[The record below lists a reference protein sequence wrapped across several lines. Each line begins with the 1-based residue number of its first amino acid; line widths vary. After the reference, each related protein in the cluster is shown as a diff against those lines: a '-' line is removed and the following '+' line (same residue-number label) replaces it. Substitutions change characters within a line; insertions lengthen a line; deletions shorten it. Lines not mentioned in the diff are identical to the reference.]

1 MSKIP
6 IIETAGTEILS
17 VGSRLMKKAPLVKV
31 NDFTVGNNTIPKGW
45 FRYGTRVSEMGPW
58 VEYPG
63 DKTSTRLPIP
73 RKYPTVGILGVD
85 ISEFEAFEASYS
97 HVEHRE
103 ALGIVPFLGESAM
116 IGLLAEG
123 EHFSE
128 CERYPDQK
136 LMEFGIGYEAFKG
149 TFGFWLP
156 DERRLAIPEGVHG
169 VAYLPKADA
178 PPMITKA

>member
-1 MSKIP
+1 
-6 IIETAGTEILS
+6 
-17 VGSRLMKKAPLVKV
+17 
-31 NDFTVGNNTIPKGW
+31 
-45 FRYGTRVSEMGPW
+45 
-58 VEYPG
+58 
-63 DKTSTRLPIP
+63 
-73 RKYPTVGILGVD
+73 
-85 ISEFEAFEASYS
+85 
-97 HVEHRE
+97 
-103 ALGIVPFLGESAM
+103 M